1 MQSVSQLLFSGSSA
15 AAGWA
20 SLKSILR
27 YIFDDAPVSQAVW
40 LGITTLTA
48 SLGVLSKTWRKHPM
62 RPGLGRSLSPP
73 QEVGWWGDPLGTKVS
88 KWGHTIAT
96 GPHEESE
103 GSKQACWDDVSFFFV
118 LPGRPRRSA
127 LFRRVYPVRADT
139 MLGQKNFKSIEHRHR
154 VHLTVAYLTQSRQLD
169 HPADDIGR

>member
-1 MQSVSQLLFSGSSA
+1 MQSVSQLLFYGLQCSSWL
-15 AAGWA
+15 G
-20 SLKSILR
+20 KFKI
-27 YIFDDAPVSQAVW
+27 IFDDGPVSQAVW

-48 SLGVLSKTWRKHPM
+48 SLDVLSKTWRKHPM
-62 RPGLGRSLSPP
+62 RPGLGRSLSAP

-88 KWGHTIAT
+88 KWGHAIAT

-103 GSKQACWDDVSFFFV
+103 GSQQARWDDVSFFFV

-139 MLGQKNFKSIEHRHR
+139 MLGQNFKSIEHRHR